1 MRELRDLLYL
11 SGNRNVGNVEL
22 CHNGLV
28 LRHEN
33 LHDAPAD
40 EISHGADAED
50 NHVAGRL
57 ALEAH
62 ELKGFALLLGIGE
75 QSTGTLVDKE

>member
-1 MRELRDLLYL
+1 MQIGKSLRGDGQRL
-11 SGNRNVGNVEL
+11 VVDDD
-22 CHNGLV
+22 GLV

-40 EISHGADAED
+40 EISHSADAED

-62 ELKGFALLLGIGE
+62 ELKGFALLFGIGE
-75 QSTGTLVDKE
+75 QCTGTLVDQE